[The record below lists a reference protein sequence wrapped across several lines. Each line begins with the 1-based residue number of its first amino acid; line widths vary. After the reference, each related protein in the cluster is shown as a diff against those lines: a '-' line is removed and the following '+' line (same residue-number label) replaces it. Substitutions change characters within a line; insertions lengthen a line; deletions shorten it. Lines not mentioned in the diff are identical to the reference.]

1 MAILKRAKVSIA
13 GLPEDLQQINQN
25 IGTLAELN
33 TEVKT
38 SLVAAVNE
46 VAGRNVDLSGLLR
59 IDQNLSDLGDVAVA
73 RTNLGVMS
81 AVEVADAIQ
90 TAKLAIG
97 ANHTVANITARD
109 ALGGLGENDRVMV
122 QDDGDG
128 KWAIYTPSEVVAGEA
143 LGWVKLMDQDSLE
156 NAISAPAIKA
166 AYESNV
172 DTNAF
177 TDAEKAKLSV
187 ALVAGDIATG
197 LNEMSTDAEVASAA
211 AVVNYVQAQVGAIG
225 PGIAALLENVVVTA
239 GAITLSHAP
248 AGGVSG
254 VMNFGTVRYI
264 NGEGVAFDAPVVATA
279 DATVFNVSTDTAGQW
294 DGFSVQVQYVYIPAY
309 VHIPT

>member
-33 TEVKT
+33 TETKT

-46 VAGRNVDLSGLLR
+46 VAGRDVDLSGLLR
-59 IDQNLSDLGDVAVA
+59 IDQNLADLGDVAVA
-73 RTNLGVMS
+73 RTNLEVMS
-81 AVEVADAIQ
+81 ATEVADAIQ

-97 ANHTVANITARD
+97 ANHTVADITERD
-109 ALGGLGENDRVMV
+109 ALADLGENDRVMV

-128 KWAIYTPSEVVAGEA
+128 KWAIYTPSEVVDGEA

-166 AYESNV
+166 AYESNE

-177 TDAEKAKLSV
+177 TDAEKAKLGE
-187 ALVAGDIATG
+187 ALVAGDIATE
-197 LNEMSTDAEVASAA
+197 LDEESTDAEVASAA

-225 PGIAALLENVVVTA
+225 PGIVALLETVVVTD
-239 GAITLSHAP
+239 GAITLTHAP
-248 AGGVSG
+248 AGGVNG
-254 VMNFGTVRYI
+254 IMNFGTVRYI
-264 NGEGVAFDAPVVATA
+264 DNEGVAFDAPVVATG
-279 DATVFNVSTDTAGQW
+279 DARVFNVSTDTAGQW
-294 DGFSVQVQYVYIPAY
+294 DGNSVQVQYVYEP
-309 VHIPT
+309 VDV

>member
-1 MAILKRAKVSIA
+1 MAILKRAKISIA

-33 TEVKT
+33 TEAKA

-46 VAGRNVDLSGLLR
+46 VAGRDVDLSGLLR
-59 IDQNLSDLGDVAVA
+59 IDQNLADLGDVAVA
-73 RTNLGVMS
+73 RTNLEVMS
-81 AVEVADAIQ
+81 ATEVADAIQ

-97 ANHTVANITARD
+97 ANHTVADIAARD
-109 ALGGLGENDRVMV
+109 ALDSLGENDRVMV

-128 KWAIYTPSEVVAGEA
+128 KWAIYTPSEVVDGEA
-143 LGWVKLMDQDSLE
+143 LGWVKLMDQDALE

-166 AYESNV
+166 AYESNE

-197 LNEMSTDAEVASAA
+197 LNEVSTDAEVASAA

-239 GAITLSHAP
+239 GSITLSHAP

-264 NGEGVAFDAPVVATA
+264 NGEGVAFDAPVVATG
-279 DATVFNVSTDTAGQW
+279 DAAVFNVSTDTAGQW
-294 DGFSVQVQYVYIPAY
+294 DGFSVQVQYVYTPA
-309 VHIPT
+309 